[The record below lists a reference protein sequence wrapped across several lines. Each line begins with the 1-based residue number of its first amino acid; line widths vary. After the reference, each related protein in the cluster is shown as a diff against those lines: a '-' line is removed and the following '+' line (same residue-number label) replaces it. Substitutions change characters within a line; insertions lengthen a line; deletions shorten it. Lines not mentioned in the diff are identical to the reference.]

1 MNTNSN
7 NKLTPV
13 GALDAL
19 VLFEPDFSITRDQPA
34 EAETRAPIDT
44 ESSLERAPN
53 ESEDHQA

>member
-19 VLFEPDFSITRDQPA
+19 ALFEPDFSITRAQPA
-34 EAETRAPIDT
+34 EAETRAPIDAG
-44 ESSLERAPN
+44 SNLERAPN
-53 ESEDHQA
+53 EGEDHQA

>member
-44 ESSLERAPN
+44 GSNLERSSN
-53 ESEDHQA
+53 EGEDLQA

>member
-13 GALDAL
+13 GALDAV

-44 ESSLERAPN
+44 GSNLERTSN
-53 ESEDHQA
+53 EGEDHQA

>member
-7 NKLTPV
+7 DKLTPV

-19 VLFEPDFSITRDQPA
+19 TLFEPDFSITRDQPA

-44 ESSLERAPN
+44 GSNLERTPN
-53 ESEDHQA
+53 DGEDHPA

>member
-7 NKLTPV
+7 DKLTPV

-19 VLFEPDFSITRDQPA
+19 TLFAPDFSITRDQPA